1 MLFRSRS
8 EITDYRIQN
17 RGGLGLINYR
27 TAEYGDVAAVR
38 IVSGD
43 EDLILIS
50 SDGIIIRIPSDSIS
64 VFSRPSKG
72 VRVMKVGDDQRV
84 ITMTCLE
91 RDENAES
98 DTDSENYTDESNET
112 VSQDNESQD

>member
-1 MLFRSRS
+1 MRGESSGFSAC
-8 EITDYRIQN
+8 IAQQN
-17 RGGLGLINYR
+17 AQLAQFALLWAELPSAGL
-27 TAEYGDVAAVR
+27 AKAV
-38 IVSGD
+38 
-43 EDLILIS
+43 LIS
-50 SDGIIIRIPSDSIS
+50 KTSVLPSDSIS

>member
-1 MLFRSRS
+1 
-8 EITDYRIQN
+8 
-17 RGGLGLINYR
+17 
-27 TAEYGDVAAVR
+27 
-38 IVSGD
+38 
-43 EDLILIS
+43 
-50 SDGIIIRIPSDSIS
+50 
-64 VFSRPSKG
+64 
-72 VRVMKVGDDQRV
+72 MKVGDDQRV